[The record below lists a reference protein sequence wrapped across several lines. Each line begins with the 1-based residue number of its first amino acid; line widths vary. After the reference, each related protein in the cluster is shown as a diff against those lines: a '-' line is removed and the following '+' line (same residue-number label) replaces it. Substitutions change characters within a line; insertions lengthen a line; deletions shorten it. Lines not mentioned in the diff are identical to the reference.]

1 MISIYFYNEIDIH
14 VLAYE
19 GLSTYKLYSNF
30 SFYNIG
36 MYIIEACIMKSL
48 SIQSFL
54 VTTLILKKAIRMKMN
69 LLRKIRMKMN
79 HLRKWEIARKINW
92 NEN

>member
-30 SFYNIG
+30 SFYDICV
-36 MYIIEACIMKSL
+36 YVIEATIMKSL
-48 SIQSFL
+48 TIQSLL
-54 VTTLILKKAIRMKMN
+54 VTTLILKKE
-69 LLRKIRMKMN
+69 IRMKMN
-79 HLRKWEIARKINW
+79 HFFFWY
-92 NEN
+92 NENESLKKVRDS

>member
-30 SFYNIG
+30 SFYDICV
-36 MYIIEACIMKSL
+36 YVIEASIMKSL
-48 SIQSFL
+48 SVQPLL
-54 VTTLILKKAIRMKMN
+54 VTTLIPKKEIV
-69 LLRKIRMKMN
+69 KMN
-79 HLRKWEIARKINW
+79 HLRKWEIVREMNW